1 MDFFGISKP
10 TLSPDTLEYTKTSES
25 NKNKNI
31 TFSKEELESFEKGIK
46 DTPFYRSWCAN
57 KKDIK
62 KFLFQLCKN
71 HSEKS
76 TSEKSTSEKSIPQK
90 ESKPN
95 IKKSDIKKSD
105 TKKFDIKKSD
115 IKKSDTKKSDKEK
128 NNSFK
133 IIKVTKGFE
142 YPSST
147 YNKENS
153 KDASETAL
161 KAIIK
166 KNKLGKN
173 ENFTFTLSCKDKE
186 YKFNVKNGSIY

>member
-1 MDFFGISKP
+1 MDFFGISKS
-10 TLSPDTLEYTKTSES
+10 LESSQKSPES

-31 TFSKEELESFEKGIK
+31 TFSKEEIESFEKGIK

-71 HSEKS
+71 HTEKS
-76 TSEKSTSEKSIPQK
+76 SSEKSIPQK
-90 ESKPN
+90 ESKLN

-105 TKKFDIKKSD
+105 IK
-115 IKKSDTKKSDKEK
+115 IANIKKSDKEK
-128 NNSFK
+128 NNLFK

-186 YKFNVKNGSIY
+186 YKFNVKNGSIH